1 MITDLNEI
9 LVEWA
14 YRTNDGKPD
23 VKSNAK
29 LLTLEGVL
37 KDFGWSREARAELL
51 NTLMETDIVKNKD
64 SGNIYTVQNVNKDKH
79 ILVKKDASDDEI
91 AKVTKKKVDKEKPKV
106 SKLSQNANKV
116 RELLGIE
123 ISEDVTEPQ
132 KKKDIDS
139 LLQQVGKGIDKLSD
153 EEKKSVARFFESLNI
168 LYSDK
173 ATDEEKEDAWRE
185 INVSAS
191 PNRQK
196 LYLDDLRGESGLYK
210 ILGEGKSAIRS
221 RLVDEVSKY
230 KDIPEDDNKNY
241 IKAESLAKPDIGG
254 GKPARAANKK
264 KSGKY
269 TDEIADPNVNK
280 VMNIPPLNR
289 ITKPAFR
296 TLFGPIGEDGNLIIP
311 SSKNSRKYF
320 EHSINNNTSL
330 QNVSNFLRELS
341 EEGKAPKELSDSI
354 DSHQKR
360 LQDIYKNYEIPSE
373 EARRAVEES
382 YAVLAEELHEASPEY
397 ASRLLKQFAEME
409 QYDSEIAGGDECYL
423 PGHGSFPGGDKL
435 LIEKGD
441 AGGKQVSFISIKY
454 GKSGSKKRTVYGC
467 PANMSALQQI
477 HPDESKRESLGQY
490 VGQPNYTLAVKDDLI
505 DTPEKAEETIT
516 DLLNESEL
524 GDLFNDDERK
534 ELASIVHS
542 TKERTEE
549 LRREA
554 TGPDGKVDWKKFN
567 ELRKNDEVLISDS
580 RKLRQICN
588 EEKLSTLIGQ
598 RNSEALS
605 KKLSPEVFI
614 SSVVFVNQVKTSNG
628 YEFLKHNKQFIENGE
643 IKNETISGGTD
654 MDGWYINPRMNRT
667 PGRNGGGIQS
677 SYVGVKEREDI
688 NSDISNSENII

>member
-360 LQDIYKNYEIPSE
+360 LQDISKNYEIPSE